1 MLIRVI
7 DIKIHYMLI
16 IVLCVGTNFATD
28 FHTCIF
34 QDFENFFKDKIAKK
48 RYNILY
54 QYTLLDEI

>member
-1 MLIRVI
+1 
-7 DIKIHYMLI
+7 MLI

-34 QDFENFFKDKIAKK
+34 QVFENFFQDKIAKK
-48 RYNILY
+48 HYNVLY